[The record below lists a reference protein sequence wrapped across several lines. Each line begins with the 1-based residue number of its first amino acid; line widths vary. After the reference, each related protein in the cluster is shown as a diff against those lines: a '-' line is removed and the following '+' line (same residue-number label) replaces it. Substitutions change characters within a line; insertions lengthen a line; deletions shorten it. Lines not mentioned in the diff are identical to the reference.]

1 MRWAVCILLLLL
13 LPSHTT
19 HAQNE
24 VADSTIQSVNDPDSP
39 ANSDIKPID
48 NTRVGADTI
57 ESSKRGFAPS
67 KSPGLAVLLSAV
79 VPGAGQAYNESYW
92 KIPIVLGLG
101 IYFASQWLH
110 NNRLVKDFR
119 EQFSI
124 TGNPQDL
131 ARRDFYKDQRDTFT
145 WYIAILYF
153 ANILD
158 AYVDASLY
166 DFDVGSDLSIRLIPE
181 PTFIPHQNIQ
191 LNLQAT
197 F

>member
-1 MRWAVCILLLLL
+1 MRWVVWISLLLV
-13 LPSHTT
+13 LPS
-19 HAQNE
+19 Q
-24 VADSTIQSVNDPDSP
+24 STYPQIQP
-39 ANSDIKPID
+39 
-48 NTRVGADTI
+48 ADTSLQNAKDSQSSATI
-57 ESSKRGFAPS
+57 DTVESFQGFAAS

-92 KIPIVLGLG
+92 KVPIVLGLG

-119 EQFSI
+119 AEFNA

-131 ARRDFYKDQRDTFT
+131 VRRDFYKDQRDTFT
-145 WYIAILYF
+145 WYLAILYF
-153 ANILD
+153 ANLVD

-166 DFDVGSDLSIRLIPE
+166 DFDVGDDLSIRLIPE
-181 PTFIPHQNIQ
+181 QMLIPHQSIR
-191 LNLQAT
+191 LNLQVT